1 MRLINY
7 LLFLL
12 VPLGIFI
19 LLKAIRLVRTG
30 FAGKV
35 LLEIPFRQK
44 TGDFEIRHTGV
55 YAIWQKGE
63 FFRKL
68 PVNQFRPVITHVHTH
83 EQIRLTPSIF
93 RPNSNDGRMVK
104 IELFRF
110 SVDPGTY
117 TLEIGPGSSIS
128 ALEGLVSELFPAKK
142 VNLDHYSLL
151 VRESLPFT
159 LFIAGLLL
167 MILGSFCIIGGI
179 VAGIL
184 VR

>member
-1 MRLINY
+1 MKLINY

-12 VPLGIFI
+12 IPLGALI
-19 LLKAIRLVRTG
+19 LLKAIRVVRNG
-30 FAGKV
+30 FAGQV
-35 LLEIPFRQK
+35 LLEVPFRQK
-44 TGDFEIRHTGV
+44 TGDFEIKEPGV

-63 FFRKL
+63 YFRKL
-68 PVNQFRPVITHVHTH
+68 PVDQFRPVITNIQTK
-83 EQIRLTPSIF
+83 EQIRLIPSIF

-110 SVDPGTY
+110 SADPGTY
-117 TLEIGPGSSIS
+117 TLEIGPGSSVS
-128 ALEGLVSELFPAKK
+128 ALEGFVSKLFSARK

-151 VRESLPFT
+151 VRESLPFYM
-159 LFIAGLLL
+159 FIAGLLL
-167 MILGSFCIIGGI
+167 LLLGSFCIIGGL

>member
-12 VPLGIFI
+12 IPLGIFI

-44 TGDFEIRHTGV
+44 SGDFEIPKAGV

-68 PVNQFRPVITHVHTH
+68 PVDQFRPVITNLRTK

-110 SVDPGTY
+110 NAEPGTY
-117 TLEIGPGSSIS
+117 TMEIGPGSSIS
-128 ALEGLVSELFPAKK
+128 TLESFISKLFPVKK
-142 VNLDHYSLL
+142 VNLDHYFLL
-151 VRESLPFT
+151 VRESMPFY
-159 LFIAGLLL
+159 LFIAGILLL
-167 MILGSFCIIGGI
+167 ILGSFCIIGGI
-179 VAGIL
+179 VAGVL